1 MLCGLWLHG
10 YIFLSSLTCDGIL
23 ILKTFAYIPCVIFYV
38 NGGVILYIAS
48 TLLSIF
54 HSMPYDKQ
62 DKIKVLK
69 ISLKSTQ
76 PT

>member
-1 MLCGLWLHG
+1 
-10 YIFLSSLTCDGIL
+10 
-23 ILKTFAYIPCVIFYV
+23 V

-54 HSMPYDKQ
+54 HSLPYDKQ

-69 ISLKSTQ
+69 ISLKQ
-76 PT
+76 PNQPKDPPEDPKNT